1 MRLNS
6 FKHMNNLNGLGAAIA
21 PFINEKI
28 EVKGVPITWVKQN
41 GISASLLRNSI
52 NKIFLTTIPI
62 YMLTAKSYTNYNILY
77 IKKICNISL

>member
-1 MRLNS
+1 MLRLP
-6 FKHMNNLNGLGAAIA
+6 H
-21 PFINEKI
+21 FINEKI

-62 YMLTAKSYTNYNILY
+62 YMLTAKSYTNYNILRLENLFHQN
-77 IKKICNISL
+77 NIR